1 MGLRRIVIGVV
12 ALASIAGIVAVAVV
26 ARNEP
31 DPLAE
36 LRVRAAQVE
45 VSSEGLGPRLA
56 TEGTDLSP
64 GDIVRTDQD
73 GEAQIDLFDSSLVR
87 LDTSTEVV
95 LSKLVQEPSRNIAIE
110 VTRGR
115 TWNRVAELVSGADRF
130 TVSLG
135 DATVSVRGTT
145 FITDCRRAPECY
157 VVGVDGAT
165 EVASGGQETSAE
177 TGDCV
182 LIRRDEAIEDCDE
195 MRLGLI
201 DDWVKENLAEDQ
213 QLELDA
219 IDVATPSVSPT
230 PVGTRRSF
238 VPGPAPRPAAPT
250 PTATSDP
257 TVTDGSTPTPERT
270 IPSLPTKTPRPKKT
284 PAASGEP
291 CEPEPGGT
299 PCPYPD

>member
-1 MGLRRIVIGVV
+1 MGLRRIVIGLV

-45 VSSEGLGPRLA
+45 VSSEGVGPRLA
-56 TEGTDLSP
+56 DEGTDLAA

-73 GEAQIDLFDSSLVR
+73 GEAQVDLFDGSLVR
-87 LDTSTEVV
+87 LDTGTELV
-95 LSKLVQEPSRNIAIE
+95 LSKLVQEPDRNIAIE
-110 VTRGR
+110 VSRGR

-135 DATVSVRGTT
+135 EATVSVRGTT

-157 VVGVDGAT
+157 VVGIDGT
-165 EVASGGQETSAE
+165 SEVASGGQETNVE
-177 TGDCV
+177 TGDCI

-195 MRLGLI
+195 KRLGLI

-213 QLELDA
+213 QLDLDA
-219 IDVATPSVSPT
+219 INVASPSATPT
-230 PVGTRRSF
+230 PSGTPRRF
-238 VPGPAPRPAAPT
+238 VPGPAPRPAAPAAT
-250 PTATSDP
+250 AAPVATTDSTPKPTADP
-257 TVTDGSTPTPERT
+257 TLVPPTTKPK
-270 IPSLPTKTPRPKKT
+270 PTK
-284 PAASGEP
+284 EP
-291 CEPEPGGT
+291 GPVNCEPDLGET
-299 PCPYPD
+299 PCPYPG